1 MHTIPDPGFAFL
13 SDKNSRD
20 VISRIAVNKVV
31 IDTEFDNTTSTA
43 TETDISD
50 DNWTRTHNYLVCK
63 RTLNHLECGF
73 TLKRLRDMMITYS

>member
-1 MHTIPDPGFAFL
+1 M
-13 SDKNSRD
+13 
-20 VISRIAVNKVV
+20 ISRIAVNKVV